1 MTQRLRIVIVG
12 GGFGG
17 LYAAQHLKH
26 APFDITLI
34 DRRNFHLFQPLLYQ
48 VATGGLSPANISA
61 PLRAIL
67 KHQRNTRVL
76 LGEVTGL
83 NVAHKQ
89 VVLKDG
95 SVIPYDKLILATGMT
110 HNYFG
115 HEQWAERAPGLKSIE
130 DATAI
135 RKKILMAFEMAEL
148 ETDPQQQA
156 QWLSFVVIGGGPTGV
171 ELAGALAE
179 ISHETLKGN
188 FRNCDPA
195 SARITLLEGG
205 PRILAP
211 FPEKLSAAAT
221 ASLQKLGVQVQ
232 TQALVTDIQADGVTY
247 KHQEQTVQLPARTVV
262 WAAGV
267 KASPLSQIVAQATGA
282 EQDRSG
288 RVMVGADLTIAG
300 HPDIFVLGDMA
311 NAKDPQG
318 QPFPGVAQVA
328 MQQGA
333 YVAQLLQSSSAS
345 PPPFVYKDLGSM
357 ATIGRSLAV
366 VKMGSWEFSGFMAWL
381 AWLFVHVINLVQY
394 ESRLQVA
401 LQWAWNYVTRNRSA
415 RLITGDESSSASDKK
430 EPAGGSGR

>member
-1 MTQRLRIVIVG
+1 MTQRQRIVIVG

-17 LYAAQHLKH
+17 LYAAQHLKN
-26 APFDITLI
+26 ASFDITLI

-76 LGEVTGL
+76 LGEVIGL
-83 NVAHKQ
+83 DITQKQ
-89 VVLKDG
+89 VVLKEG
-95 SVIPYDKLILATGMT
+95 ANIPYDKLILATGMT

-115 HEQWAERAPGLKSIE
+115 HDQWADRAPGLKSIE
-130 DATAI
+130 DATDI
-135 RKKILMAFEMAEL
+135 RKKILMAFEKAEW

-179 ISHETLKGN
+179 IAHETLKGN
-188 FRNCDPA
+188 FRNIDPA

-211 FPEKLSAAAT
+211 FPEKLSVAAM
-221 ASLQKLGVQVQ
+221 ASLKQLGVQVQ
-232 TQALVTDIQADGVTY
+232 TQALVTDIQADSVTY
-247 KHQEQTVQLPARTVV
+247 KFHEQIISLPTRTVV

-282 EQDRSG
+282 ELDRSG
-288 RVMVGADLTIAG
+288 RVMVGSDLTVAG

-311 NAKDPQG
+311 HAKDPQG

-333 YVAQLLQSSSAS
+333 YVAQWLQSPSSS

-366 VKMGSWEFSGFMAWL
+366 VKMGSWEFSGFIAWL

-415 RLITGDESSSASDKK
+415 RLITGDKK
-430 EPAGGSGR
+430 EPAGGSGW